1 MNKSKLLYSFLD
13 ECMGELNIV
22 KNKKT
27 LLLHRFAGGA
37 YYIHGLS
44 PSFKEPK

>member
-1 MNKSKLLYSFLD
+1 
-13 ECMGELNIV
+13 MGELDWIKL